1 MPRLTIWER
10 YGVYP
15 IAGGSPDGDEPL
27 PPPPSPPTP
36 PAPGDGDRK
45 FSQADLDR
53 IVSARLA
60 EEKQRQEARDRKT
73 ADDAEAK
80 RLADQQEYQKLAERE
95 KARADAAEAQQAE
108 AQTQRRRL
116 ALDYEVQLLTAKL
129 GLVDAEAA
137 LLLVDPSQLQ
147 YGADDKPT
155 NLEALLGALVEAKP
169 WLKAEAPS
177 TGGGGSPPTPRPNR
191 QPETEAERVA
201 RYDKRLQSSGA
212 DSRL

>member
-60 EEKQRQEARDRKT
+60 EEKQ
-73 ADDAEAK
+73 

-212 DSRL
+212 YSRL